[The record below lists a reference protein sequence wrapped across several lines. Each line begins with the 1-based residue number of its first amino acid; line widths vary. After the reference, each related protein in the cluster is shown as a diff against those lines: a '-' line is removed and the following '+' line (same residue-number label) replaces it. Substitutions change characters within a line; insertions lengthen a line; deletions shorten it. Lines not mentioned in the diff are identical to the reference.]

1 MQSRAAAAGAVGCAG
16 RRRTK
21 TSMFQLLVL
30 HREGLVGCRLCETL
44 VLNCR
49 LMASTFLCVVRSIMY
64 VSCITHFFIE
74 MLMLEAAKATTE
86 TADALRTGAAAMKA
100 MQKARLDVAQVWLLP
115 FIQHFSALD
124 VATRACL
131 NRSFSN

>member
-49 LMASTFLCVVRSIMY
+49 LTASTFLCIVRSIMC

-86 TADALRTGAAAMKA
+86 TVDALRTGAAAMKA

>member
-49 LMASTFLCVVRSIMY
+49 LTASTFLCIVRSIMCFC
-64 VSCITHFFIE
+64 CITHFFIE
-74 MLMLEAAKATTE
+74 MLMLEAAKATIE
-86 TADALRTGAAAMKA
+86 TVDALRTGAAAMKA